1 MEGFTN
7 RNFPPTNWECNYE
20 LLRESSCLGGLLP
33 FHHEISSFIRSVTL
47 FSSWKWAVGITSGNS
62 LLPGHYPTCVKHCLD
77 FSFVFSSPLL
87 AWRNLFSASGIFCVG
102 RYQPGC
108 TGIFWPAEGTS
119 QTVTISKKVKKSELC
134 FTWDKDLSTGPSMIW
149 DLFLRPT
156 DLGHRSQITEGPVL
170 LRPFSYT

>member
-1 MEGFTN
+1 MNCSGN
-7 RNFPPTNWECNYE
+7 HPLWRA
-20 LLRESSCLGGLLP
+20 LLP
-33 FHHEISSFIRSVTL
+33 FHHDISSFIRSVTF
-47 FSSWKWAVGITSGNS
+47 FSSCKWAVGITSGNS
-62 LLPGHYPTCVKHCLD
+62 LRPGPYMCKALPGVFLCIFISLTCLPEETCFQQVG
-77 FSFVFSSPLL
+77 SFC
-87 AWRNLFSASGIFCVG
+87 GG

-119 QTVTISKKVKKSELC
+119 QPVTISKKVKKSELC

-156 DLGHRSQITEGPVL
+156 DLRHRSQITEGPVL